1 LELYDLAP
9 PCTGIYAPKQL
20 VQSQKPVNLYKI
32 LLLHE
37 PLLSLSITV
46 SPTQSNKLR
55 PDQMLTQI
63 QHFLKTLELPSFP
76 SVQARKRFLK
86 KASEFFMK
94 AGRLYKRNS
103 DRPPLLVILENKR
116 QASILTR
123 AHEELGHKGELAVFE
138 LVRMRFF
145 WPHLRANVH
154 QHISS
159 CHQCQIRS
167 IKKVEIP
174 LTVSL
179 PSHLFQKIY
188 IDVMF
193 MPPSGGFH
201 FIAAVKDDLSGV
213 TEVRALRQCNSKN
226 LAQFFWEQVYCQYGA
241 VQCAVTDNGPE
252 VKGAFEILLRRM
264 KIPQVHISP
273 YNKHANGV
281 VERGHFILREA
292 IVKSCERDTNGHI
305 KNWRKHIELAAFADR
320 VTVSSV
326 TGYSPY
332 YLLHGTHPILPFDL
346 SEMTF
351 LVDGFKPD
359 MTTEELLTLR
369 I

>member
-1 LELYDLAP
+1 
-9 PCTGIYAPKQL
+9 
-20 VQSQKPVNLYKI
+20 
-32 LLLHE
+32 
-37 PLLSLSITV
+37 
-46 SPTQSNKLR
+46 
-55 PDQMLTQI
+55 
-63 QHFLKTLELPSFP
+63 
-76 SVQARKRFLK
+76 
-86 KASEFFMK
+86 
-94 AGRLYKRNS
+94 
-103 DRPPLLVILENKR
+103 
-116 QASILTR
+116 
-123 AHEELGHKGELAVFE
+123 
-138 LVRMRFF
+138 
-145 WPHLRANVH
+145 
-154 QHISS
+154 
-159 CHQCQIRS
+159 
-167 IKKVEIP
+167 
-174 LTVSL
+174 
-179 PSHLFQKIY
+179 
-188 IDVMF
+188 

-226 LAQFFWEQVYCQYGA
+226 LAQFFWEQVYCRYGA
-241 VQCAVTDNGPE
+241 VQRAVTDNGPE

-305 KNWRKHIELAAFADR
+305 KNWHKHIELAAFADR

-369 I
+369 KRQLRQHPDDISKAAEALKKARFASKEQFEKRYKRRLSRRHINAG

>member
-1 LELYDLAP
+1 MDGIQRIWLYEIAPVSAITYMMETGPARVPGQVQDPTGIGNDDFDKGLKKSKYGYPVLTLFQLIHPITAREMLELYDLAP

-37 PLLSLSITV
+37 PLLSLSITI
-46 SPTQSNKLR
+46 SPTQPNKLQ
-55 PDQMLTQI
+55 PDQMLTQM

-94 AGRLYKRNS
+94 AGRMYKRNS

-116 QASILTR
+116 RASILTQ

-145 WPHLRANVH
+145 WPHLRADVH
-154 QHISS
+154 QHIAS

-179 PSHLFQKIY
+179 PSHLFQKVY

-213 TEVRALRQCNSKN
+213 TEVKAL
-226 LAQFFWEQVYCQYGA
+226 
-241 VQCAVTDNGPE
+241 
-252 VKGAFEILLRRM
+252 
-264 KIPQVHISP
+264 
-273 YNKHANGV
+273 
-281 VERGHFILREA
+281 
-292 IVKSCERDTNGHI
+292 
-305 KNWRKHIELAAFADR
+305 
-320 VTVSSV
+320 
-326 TGYSPY
+326 
-332 YLLHGTHPILPFDL
+332 
-346 SEMTF
+346 
-351 LVDGFKPD
+351 
-359 MTTEELLTLR
+359 
-369 I
+369 